1 MEAGHPA
8 GVPDNGGL
16 VLAGAGGQSLI
27 TGLRPSQYLTF
38 SSLPA
43 TSDNGQDW
51 SSESPVRAAS
61 PTCCAPPARRCG
73 RARRRPLPSSAPAH
87 PEGAR
92 FTPDQAQE
100 VTAAIGAALAGTG
113 LTAGELTEAIADRGG
128 PRAAEPTMEAFGDKW
143 PRWRQLTSTA
153 AHRGMLRFGPD
164 RGRKMTCTG
173 PHRWLPGLRPA
184 DCDAALHT
192 LITRYLHAY
201 RPATPQRRRQLQR
214 GQLRPAGFQR
224 AQDPD
229 NPHPASRPGAAAALL
244 AQLSRPPCPIAAPM
258 PGQGPPLPGRRSN
271 EATPPSPGTAR
282 ARQPS

>member
-1 MEAGHPA
+1 MARTGHRKARSARHHPPAAHRRPADVDGRAAGPCRRRCRRIRRGPLHPR
-8 GVPDNGGL
+8 
-16 VLAGAGGQSLI
+16 AGGR
-27 TGLRPSQYLTF
+27 GHR
-38 SSLPA
+38 
-43 TSDNGQDW
+43 GH
-51 SSESPVRAAS
+51 
-61 PTCCAPPARRCG
+61 
-73 RARRRPLPSSAPAH
+73 RRR
-87 PEGAR
+87 
-92 FTPDQAQE
+92 
-100 VTAAIGAALAGTG
+100 AGTG
-113 LTAGELTEAIADRGG
+113 LTAGEPTEAITDRAG
-128 PRAAEPTMEAFGDKW
+128 PQAAEPTMEAFGDKW

-153 AHRGMLRFGPD
+153 AHRGMLCFGPD
-164 RGRKMTCTG
+164 RGRKMTYTN

>member
-1 MEAGHPA
+1 
-8 GVPDNGGL
+8 
-16 VLAGAGGQSLI
+16 
-27 TGLRPSQYLTF
+27 
-38 SSLPA
+38 
-43 TSDNGQDW
+43 
-51 SSESPVRAAS
+51 
-61 PTCCAPPARRCG
+61 
-73 RARRRPLPSSAPAH
+73 
-87 PEGAR
+87 
-92 FTPDQAQE
+92 
-100 VTAAIGAALAGTG
+100 
-113 LTAGELTEAIADRGG
+113 
-128 PRAAEPTMEAFGDKW
+128 MEAFGDKW

-153 AHRGMLRFGPD
+153 AHRGMLCFGPD
-164 RGRKMTCTG
+164 RGRKMTYTN

-244 AQLSRPPCPIAAPM
+244 AQLSRPPCPIAARM

-271 EATPPSPGTAR
+271 EPHRQAPQRPAPGNHHDPWAQRRATANPLPAQPDHASLAGDHPRWPCGHPAGPASRRPGPRYGTRTLNGLSGRLQTPRTGSPARHNDLFCAPHLASTEQSPGIQIEAFVSR
-282 ARQPS
+282 AFPGFLRSWCRTCACAGGS